1 MADSKTRI
9 SKQPEERRQEMLDT
23 AMYIFTQKGYEQTTM
38 RDIAKEM
45 NVVPGL
51 CYRYFESKQMLYQ
64 TAVKEYADDYC
75 APIINILNNVEAD
88 VNAIHSFLVA
98 HFSQIGDNEKYHG
111 FFHKPENKNF
121 AIMLNHTICD
131 ILAPHF
137 SNVLKRL
144 AEAKKATVSDADA
157 YARFL
162 LFGLASVMDD
172 DAKPVGQR
180 IILASEIAK
189 KFLTAERRY

>member
-23 AMYIFTQKGYEQTTM
+23 AMRVFTQKGYEQTTM

-64 TAVKEYADDYC
+64 TAVKQYADDYC
-75 APIINILNNVEAD
+75 APIINILDKAEAD
-88 VNAIHSFLVA
+88 VSALHKTLA
-98 HFSQIGDNEKYHG
+98 EHFSRIGDNEKYHG
-111 FFHKPENKNF
+111 FFHKPENKDF

-131 ILAPHF
+131 ILTPHF

-144 AEAKKATVSDADA
+144 ADA
-157 YARFL
+157 
-162 LFGLASVMDD
+162 
-172 DAKPVGQR
+172 
-180 IILASEIAK
+180 E
-189 KFLTAERRY
+189 

>member
-1 MADSKTRI
+1 MADAKIRI

-23 AMYIFTQKGYEQTTM
+23 AMRVFTQKGYEQTTM

-75 APIINILNNVEAD
+75 APIIHILDSAEAD
-88 VNAIHSFLVA
+88 FSAIHSALSA
-98 HFSQIGDNEKYHG
+98 RFSQIGDNEKYHG

-121 AIMLNHTICD
+121 AIMLNHTICE

-137 SNVLKRL
+137 SKLLQRL
-144 AEAKKATVSDADA
+144 SEAEKATVSDSDA

-162 LFGLASVMDD
+162 LFGLASVMDND
-172 DAKPVGQR
+172 SKPMEQR
-180 IILASEIAK
+180 MMLASEITK
-189 KFLTAERRY
+189 TFLKADEK

>member
-23 AMYIFTQKGYEQTTM
+23 AMRVFTQKGYEQATM
-38 RDIAKEM
+38 RDIAREM

-51 CYRYFESKQMLYQ
+51 CYRYFESKQVLYQ
-64 TAVKEYADDYC
+64 TAVQKYADDYC
-75 APIINILNNVEAD
+75 VPIINILNSAEAD
-88 VNAIHSFLVA
+88 ISALHSALAA

-121 AIMLNHTICD
+121 ALMLNYTICE
-131 ILAPHF
+131 ILAPYF
-137 SNVLKRL
+137 SNMIKRL
-144 AEAKKATVSDADA
+144 TEAKKAFVSDSDA
-157 YARFL
+157 YAKFL
-162 LFGLASVMDD
+162 LFGSASVMDD

-180 IILASEIAK
+180 IMLASEIAK
-189 KFLTAERRY
+189 KLLTAERR